1 MPKFPWMKKLWEVIR
16 CFSEKPEVQD
26 LSPIDHRLLDETIA
40 DFRESG
46 ADLPAE
52 KKDRLEKI
60 SSELAQATQQFSERV
75 LDATNSWKLVVNEE
89 VQT

>member
-1 MPKFPWMKKLWEVIR
+1 MKKLWEVIR